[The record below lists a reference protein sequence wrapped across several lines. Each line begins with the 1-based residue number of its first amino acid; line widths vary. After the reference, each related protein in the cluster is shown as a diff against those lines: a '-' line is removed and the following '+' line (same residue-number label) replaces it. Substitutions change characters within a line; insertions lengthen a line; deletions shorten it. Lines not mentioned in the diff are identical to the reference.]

1 VFDAVFDAVSDKV
14 DAVSDKVIARVPDHL
29 PRRRLLIASATALP
43 LLLVTSGCRSADL
56 FAGPDPLGG
65 RPPLAHDTVVLEAAI
80 TAETGLIARYQSVIS
95 AHGASAGLNAGESAL
110 LADLLAQ
117 HQGHLARLR
126 GRLIVPAGTSP
137 APAAP
142 SPEAKATAT
151 ATPAPSPGATAK
163 PHPMSALRDAEQE
176 SADSLVR
183 QLAGTGPALAQLF
196 ASIAASDATHAAA
209 LSAFGSS

>member
-1 VFDAVFDAVSDKV
+1 
-14 DAVSDKVIARVPDHL
+14 VSDKVIARVPDHL

-43 LLLVTSGCRSADL
+43 LLLATSGCRSADL

-95 AHGASAGLNAGESAL
+95 AHGASGGLNAGESAL
-110 LADLLAQ
+110 IADLLAQ
-117 HQGHLARLR
+117 HQSHLARLR

-142 SPEAKATAT
+142 SPEAT
-151 ATPAPSPGATAK
+151 ATPAPSPGATAR

-196 ASIAASDATHAAA
+196 ASIAASDATHAVA
-209 LSAFGSS
+209 LSALGSS